1 VFLKRVR
8 VTELGDFSPIG
19 RLLKVGGN
27 FFKEINSPKKR
38 RFFGRILDLSK
49 IAQIYLIKAT
59 ILVPKS
65 HFSYIFHEKFT
76 TFSQF

>member
-49 IAQIYLIKAT
+49 IAQNLPYKGYNFGPQKPFFIY
-59 ILVPKS
+59 
-65 HFSYIFHEKFT
+65 FS
-76 TFSQF
+76 